1 MHTLLHRTLAR
12 FVIAFALAV
21 CIGSCATTSSR
32 LSTQASGVQRMFVFN
47 CGESTVS
54 DLSRWTPGVNVGKPG
69 EFSANC
75 YLIQHARG
83 WMMFDSGINDNVAT
97 MPKGFQ
103 RGKDSPRYILRKP
116 LRVQLAE
123 AGVDPK
129 QITHV
134 AFSHTHGD
142 HVGNGNLFN
151 NATLYI
157 QQAEYDIA
165 FGPEAVS
172 KWNFEVSS
180 YDKLRANPMLR
191 LNGDHDVFG
200 DGTVMLIA
208 TPGHTPGHQSLLV
221 RLPKRGP
228 VILSGDMVHLQDNW
242 TQRRVPAFNF
252 NREQSLQSMEKV
264 AALIKKTGAQLW
276 INHDKVQ
283 SDQIP
288 KAPAYI
294 E

>member
-1 MHTLLHRTLAR
+1 MRPLLTRTLDK
-12 FVIAFALAV
+12 FVFTVAIATIL
-21 CIGSCATTSSR
+21 GSCANT
-32 LSTQASGVQRMFVFN
+32 STQQSGVQRMYVFN

-54 DLSRWTPGVNVGKPG
+54 DVSRWTPGVNVGKPG

-75 YLIQHARG
+75 YLIQHTRG

-116 LRVQLAE
+116 LRVQLE
-123 AGVDPK
+123 EMGVDPK
-129 QITHV
+129 QVTHV

-142 HVGNGNLFN
+142 HVGNGNLFS
-151 NATLYI
+151 NATLHI

-172 KWNFEVSS
+172 KWNFEVTS
-180 YDKLRANPMLR
+180 YDKLRANPIVR

-200 DGTVMLIA
+200 DGTVRLIA

-221 RLPKRGP
+221 QLPKRGA

-242 TQRRVPAFNF
+242 DQRRVPAFNF
-252 NREQSLQSMEKV
+252 DREQSLKSMEKV
-264 AALIKKTGAQLW
+264 AGIMAKTGAALW
-276 INHDKVQ
+276 INHDKAQ
-283 SDQIP
+283 SDKIP

>member
-1 MHTLLHRTLAR
+1 MHLLLTRTLAL
-12 FVIAFALAV
+12 FAIAACL
-21 CIGSCATTSSR
+21 GSC
-32 LSTQASGVQRMFVFN
+32 TQMPTQQTGVQRMYVFN
-47 CGESTVS
+47 CGESTVT
-54 DLSRWTPGVNVGKPG
+54 DVSRWTPGINVGKPG

-75 YLIQHARG
+75 YLIQHSKG

-97 MPKGFQ
+97 MPNGFQ

-123 AGVDPK
+123 INMDPK
-129 QITHV
+129 QVTHV

-142 HVGNGNLFN
+142 HVGNGNLFS
-151 NATLYI
+151 NAKLHI

-172 KWNFEVSS
+172 KWNFEVAS
-180 YDKLRANPMLR
+180 YDKLRANPIVY

-200 DGTVMLIA
+200 DGTVKLIA

-221 RLPKRGP
+221 RLPKRGT

-242 TQRRVPAFNF
+242 THRRVPAFNF
-252 NREQSLQSMEKV
+252 NREQSLQSMEKI
-264 AALIKKTGAQLW
+264 ATLMKETGAQLW
-276 INHDKVQ
+276 INHDKAQ
-283 SDQIP
+283 SDKIP
-288 KAPAYI
+288 KAPMHI

>member
-1 MHTLLHRTLAR
+1 MHALLIRTIALL
-12 FVIAFALAV
+12 VIAACL
-21 CIGSCATTSSR
+21 GSCAPMSV
-32 LSTQASGVQRMFVFN
+32 QKNGVQRLYVFN

-54 DLSRWTPGVNVGKPG
+54 DVSRWTPGVNVGKPG

-75 YLIQHARG
+75 YLIQHTRG

-103 RGKDSPRYILRKP
+103 RGKESPRYILRKP
-116 LRVQLAE
+116 LRVQLSE
-123 AGVDPK
+123 IGIDPK

-142 HVGNGNLFN
+142 HVGNGNLFS
-151 NATLYI
+151 NATLHI

-172 KWNFEVSS
+172 KWNFEVTS
-180 YDKLRANPMLR
+180 YDKLRANPIVR
-191 LNGDHDVFG
+191 LDGDHDVFG
-200 DGTVMLIA
+200 DGAVMIIA

-221 RLPKRGP
+221 RLPKRGA
-228 VILSGDMVHLQDNW
+228 VILSGDMVHLRDNW
-242 TQRRVPAFNF
+242 EQRRVPAFNF

-264 AALIKKTGAQLW
+264 AALMKQTGAQLW
-276 INHDKVQ
+276 INHDKAQ
-283 SDQIP
+283 SDAIP
-288 KAPAYI
+288 KAPAYV

>member
-1 MHTLLHRTLAR
+1 MHTLLNRTLAK
-12 FVIAFALAV
+12 FAIAFAFAAGL
-21 CIGSCATTSSR
+21 GSCAHMSA
-32 LSTQASGVQRMFVFN
+32 QPSGVQRMYVFN

-54 DLSRWTPGVNVGKPG
+54 DVSRWTPGVNVGKPG

-75 YLIQHARG
+75 YLIQHALG

-103 RGKDSPRYILRKP
+103 RGKEAPRYILRKP

-123 AGVDPK
+123 IGVDPK

-142 HVGNGNLFN
+142 HVGNGNLFS
-151 NATLYI
+151 NATLHI

-172 KWNFEVSS
+172 KWNFEVTS
-180 YDKLRANPMLR
+180 YDKLRANPIVR

-200 DGTVMLIA
+200 DGTVMLLA

-221 RLPKRGP
+221 RLPKRGAI
-228 VILSGDMVHLQDNW
+228 ILSGDMVHLRDNW
-242 TQRRVPAFNF
+242 EQRRVPSFNF
-252 NREQSLQSMEKV
+252 DREQSLKSMEKI
-264 AALIKKTGAQLW
+264 AALMKQTGAQLW
-276 INHDKVQ
+276 INHDKAQ
-283 SDQIP
+283 SDTIS
-288 KAPAYI
+288 KAPAFI